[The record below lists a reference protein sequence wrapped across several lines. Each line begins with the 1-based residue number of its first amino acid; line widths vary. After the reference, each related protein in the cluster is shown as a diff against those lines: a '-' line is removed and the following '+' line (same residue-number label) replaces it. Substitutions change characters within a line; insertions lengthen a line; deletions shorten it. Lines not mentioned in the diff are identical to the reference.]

1 MKKTIGVAMAAACV
15 ASVQMA
21 QAQTTLDT
29 LKVQNLH
36 EVVVK
41 GVRAPKNAPF
51 AVANIK
57 SSELQKF
64 ATSGKE
70 MPFLFSR
77 TPGVLAWSENGM
89 GTGAAYM
96 RMRGAGGSRIID
108 NTQSS
113 ERSIPSYS
121 QTDLAFN
128 YTSKV
133 SKALGMKQVTLGIDF
148 NNIFSRHYAASGY
161 VYYDWYNEGKRT
173 STLAYIPMAGFTC
186 MAHVTLKF

>member
-1 MKKTIGVAMAAACV
+1 MPYDVKKSGKKMKKTIGVAMAAACV

-57 SSELQKF
+57 SGELQKF

-70 MPFLFSR
+70 MPFLIQPNTR
-77 TPGVLAWSENGM
+77 CAGM
-89 GTGAAYM
+89 
-96 RMRGAGGSRIID
+96 
-108 NTQSS
+108 
-113 ERSIPSYS
+113 ERERYGHG
-121 QTDLAFN
+121 N
-128 YTSKV
+128 
-133 SKALGMKQVTLGIDF
+133 
-148 NNIFSRHYAASGY
+148 Y
-161 VYYDWYNEGKRT
+161 VY
-173 STLAYIPMAGFTC
+173 AYAWC
-186 MAHVTLKF
+186 RW